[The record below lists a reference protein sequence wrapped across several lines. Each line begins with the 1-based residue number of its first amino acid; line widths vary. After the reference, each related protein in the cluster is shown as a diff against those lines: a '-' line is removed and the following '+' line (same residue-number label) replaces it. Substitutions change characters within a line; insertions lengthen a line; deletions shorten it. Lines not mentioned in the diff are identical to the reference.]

1 MLELWQCFQAEYHLQ
16 RVEVG
21 SEKVR
26 ESVST
31 LAMFVSRISLD
42 KSVTRTVMTKV
53 MTRQENERDEDEG
66 AHNGEEDDEDG
77 DDCHDACVLAGL
89 GILKQEPDA
98 PAKRTMGGRLCIQMH
113 PGLGITLAHGYVWM
127 EFQSRN

>member
-1 MLELWQCFQAEYHLQ
+1 
-16 RVEVG
+16 
-21 SEKVR
+21 
-26 ESVST
+26 
-31 LAMFVSRISLD
+31 MFVSRISLD

-77 DDCHDACVLAGL
+77 DDCHDARVLAGL

-98 PAKRTMGGRLCIQMH
+98 PVPNAIVRKRTGYKN
-113 PGLGITLAHGYVWM
+113 GI
-127 EFQSRN
+127 

>member
-77 DDCHDACVLAGL
+77 DDCHDARVLAGL
-89 GILKQEPDA
+89 GILKEEPDA
-98 PAKRTMGGRLCIQMH
+98 PAKCNCKRTKIEYSPKESARPQDIFSL
-113 PGLGITLAHGYVWM
+113 
-127 EFQSRN
+127 